1 MDSVAQQL
9 SAQVDKH
16 PDELM
21 GVAFCHDYSAIELSV
36 KDGVDLKQLPDVAKI
51 LSDNPAS
58 RVVIQTTPMSVAELR
73 ALRDSVVEADL
84 ADGTASAASYAIG
97 THDSTVVVSSQRGA
111 QDTSLKK
118 LKDVGQSGRVK
129 IRDEK
134 SKGHGTDSRLTD
146 VPALNP
152 GAEITHQDGDWLWFC
167 SLGVPVKVGGVSM
180 ILTAGH
186 CTYSSYYSNRGG
198 THYSIGTVHTS
209 SWGNSHLYGDWKLDR
224 QWTGRVIHPRSVR
237 HCRLRALGLPDN
249 AGAITCGRGW
259 TGAVRRASGQ
269 LARPAAARMGPST
282 PAA

>member
-1 MDSVAQQL
+1 MNTRSAAALLGAASLIGALATGPASPAQADPATEPWVCTQLNDQGDRVWDDTVPSFEMDSVAQQL

-84 ADGTASAASYAIG
+84 ADGTASAASYAID

-129 IRDEK
+129 IRDEQ
-134 SKGHGTDSRLTD
+134 SKGPR
-146 VPALNP
+146 
-152 GAEITHQDGDWLWFC
+152 
-167 SLGVPVKVGGVSM
+167 
-180 ILTAGH
+180 
-186 CTYSSYYSNRGG
+186 
-198 THYSIGTVHTS
+198 
-209 SWGNSHLYGDWKLDR
+209 DR
-224 QWTGRVIHPRSVR
+224 FSPH
-237 HCRLRALGLPDN
+237 
-249 AGAITCGRGW
+249 
-259 TGAVRRASGQ
+259 
-269 LARPAAARMGPST
+269 
-282 PAA
+282 